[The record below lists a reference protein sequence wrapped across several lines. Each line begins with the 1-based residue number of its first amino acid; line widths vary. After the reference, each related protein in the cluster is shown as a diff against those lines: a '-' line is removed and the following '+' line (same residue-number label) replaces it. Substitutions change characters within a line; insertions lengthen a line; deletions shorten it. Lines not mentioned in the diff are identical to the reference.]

1 MGVINNKYFEFV
13 ISSLDDLLKK
23 CTPEQKDK
31 ISNLKR
37 ALFNCSLTKKQCKE
51 MAGVLRK
58 TGFANPIVAD
68 VIVERLENIM
78 FNRKNKVAKQQSKN
92 DARLQELME
101 QNSIITSQIES
112 KRNDIKTDMAKKDFI
127 SYKVHKAE
135 IIALENRQAAL
146 KIQIDQLVQVNLG
159 LSSSKDASEL
169 RKANKAIS
177 DKKNN
182 FNENEIVSA
191 YESSRTIAT
200 DIEKKND
207 FIAENIP
214 NALDDPEFLE
224 FQKECEDFE
233 NECNKE
239 NSTIGGVKD
248 EVL

>member
-13 ISSLDDLLKK
+13 ISSLDDLLNK
-23 CTPEQKDK
+23 CSSEQKDK

-37 ALFNCSLTKKQCKE
+37 TLFNCSLTKKQCKE

-58 TGFANPIVAD
+58 TGFANPIVTEI
-68 VIVERLENIM
+68 VVERLENIM
-78 FNRKNKVAKQQSKN
+78 FNRKSKVAKQQSKN

-101 QNSIITSQIES
+101 QNSIITYQIES

-127 SYKVHKAE
+127 SYRVHKAE

-159 LSSSKDASEL
+159 LSSSKDASDL
-169 RKANKAIS
+169 RKANKDILRR
-177 DKKNN
+177 KNN
-182 FNENEIVSA
+182 FNENEIVSS
-191 YESSRTIAT
+191 YESSRTIVT

-224 FQKECEDFE
+224 FQRECEDFE
-233 NECNKE
+233 SECKTE
-239 NSTIGGVKD
+239 NSTIGDVKD
-248 EVL
+248 EMF

>member
-233 NECNKE
+233 NECKKE

>member
-169 RKANKAIS
+169 RKANKTIS

-233 NECNKE
+233 NECKKE

>member
-182 FNENEIVSA
+182 FNENQR
-191 YESSRTIAT
+191 SRCG
-200 DIEKKND
+200 
-207 FIAENIP
+207 F
-214 NALDDPEFLE
+214 
-224 FQKECEDFE
+224 
-233 NECNKE
+233 
-239 NSTIGGVKD
+239 
-248 EVL
+248 